1 MANTSNNT
9 DSQSPSDFSDFIDI
23 DNFNNLTVSVIGL
36 GLIGGS
42 MAYKLKSQ
50 GIKVK
55 GFDANPD
62 TLQKAAEREA
72 IDYVSTSTA
81 DAIKN
86 ADLIIIATYPDS
98 IVKIVEENKKHFKNG
113 AVITDIC
120 GVKSRIAKEISN
132 ALPPTVSY
140 VGSHPMAGKEV
151 EGFDNAE
158 PELFEGCG
166 FIVVTTEKSDDKS
179 TRLICNM
186 AKKLGAARIT
196 VNTPEEHDSII
207 AYTSD
212 LMHIAASALC
222 LDFNQNMNLAYTAG
236 AFRDCTRIAMIN
248 PKLWTELLT
257 ENSKHTLTE
266 LDRYIDSL
274 NRFRTALAEDNEAE
288 LLKLFSQV
296 RENKAEMLSR

>member
-1 MANTSNNT
+1 MANTANNT
-9 DSQSPSDFSDFIDI
+9 GSQSPSDFNDFSD
-23 DNFNNLTVSVIGL
+23 FNNLNVSVIGL

-55 GFDANPD
+55 GFDTNSD
-62 TLQKAAEREA
+62 TLQKAIAKGA

-81 DAIKN
+81 DAIEN

-98 IVKIVEENKKHFKNG
+98 IVKIVKENKNRFKNG

-158 PELFEGCG
+158 PGLFEGCG
-166 FIVVTTEKSDDKS
+166 FIVVPTEKSDDKS
-179 TRLICNM
+179 TRLVCDM
-186 AKKLGAARIT
+186 AKKLGAARIA
-196 VNTPEEHDSII
+196 VNNPEEHDSII

-248 PKLWTELLT
+248 PTLWTELLT

-274 NRFRTALAEDNEAE
+274 KRFRTALANDDEAE
-288 LLKLFSQV
+288 LLNLFTQV
-296 RENKAEMLSR
+296 RENKTEMLSR